1 MKKLLRMFCMLALC
15 VSFTSCSDS
24 EDDDWIG
31 GVPVPQYFGIYVSDS
46 KGNDLLNPETEGSID
61 LRKTTAT
68 IDDKTWYV
76 KFPTDK
82 YKKDQRVFLE
92 QAGGRYYLHVGAFY
106 IEDETGEFKLDWGDG
121 NIDVFSFKCDKKSE
135 YGLEVCRNGVP
146 NEKFFVFDI
155 VR

>member
-1 MKKLLRMFCMLALC
+1 MPR
-15 VSFTSCSDS
+15 
-24 EDDDWIG
+24 
-31 GVPVPQYFGIYVSDS
+31 YFYIYVSDS

-82 YKKDQRVFLE
+82 YKKDQRVFLDQE
-92 QAGGRYYLHVGAFY
+92 GGRYYLHVGAFFL
-106 IEDETGEFKLDWGDG
+106 EDVADAFQLDWGDG
-121 NIDVFSFKCDKKSE
+121 NVDVFSFKFKKTGP
-135 YGLEVCRNGVP
+135 GLGVYRNGVL
-146 NEKFFVFDI
+146 NDKEFVFNI